1 MRKKYGRLLA
11 LWSLAALLMTGL
23 LSGCGSGMQNDRQ
36 NGSMAPSAAV
46 SETDG
51 REQTAGGDTDGT
63 AVQAADGETDET
75 ARTTAD
81 ETDRPLR
88 TADRETA
95 AETEPNEERGKAE
108 TEPAG
113 DEAVLPEEGSYTSKE
128 DVALYLYTY
137 GHLPDNFVTKNE
149 AKKLGWDNAKGN
161 LAEVAPG
168 KSIGGDRFGNYEGL
182 LPEEDGR
189 KWTECDI
196 GYEEGYR
203 NGERI
208 VFSNDGLIYYTG
220 DHYKSFE
227 QLY

>member
-63 AVQAADGETDET
+63 AVQAADGEIDET

-137 GHLPDNFVTKNE
+137 GHLPDNFITKNE
-149 AKKLGWDNAKGN
+149 AKNWDGIMQK
-161 LAEVAPG
+161 ETW
-168 KSIGGDRFGNYEGL
+168 
-182 LPEEDGR
+182 R
-189 KWTECDI
+189 KWRREKASAATGSAIMKGCCRKKTAESGRNVTSVMRRAI
-196 GYEEGYR
+196 GTA
-203 NGERI
+203 NGSC
-208 VFSNDGLIYYTG
+208 FPMTA
-220 DHYKSFE
+220 
-227 QLY
+227 